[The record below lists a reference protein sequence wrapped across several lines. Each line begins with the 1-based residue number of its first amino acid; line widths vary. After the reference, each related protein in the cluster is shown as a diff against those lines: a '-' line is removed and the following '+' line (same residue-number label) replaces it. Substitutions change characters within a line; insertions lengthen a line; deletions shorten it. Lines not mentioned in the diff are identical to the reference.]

1 MIYLLIPLYLALC
14 WCILNLGE
22 DGGTKR
28 KTMKLKTLAVIIQT
42 QDDEIYQVALTKEE
56 LMTVESLIFTMQG
69 QSIKI
74 LPHKLDGIQ
83 INKIETNPTQP

>member
-1 MIYLLIPLYLALC
+1 
-14 WCILNLGE
+14 
-22 DGGTKR
+22 
-28 KTMKLKTLAVIIQT
+28 MKLKTLAVIIQT